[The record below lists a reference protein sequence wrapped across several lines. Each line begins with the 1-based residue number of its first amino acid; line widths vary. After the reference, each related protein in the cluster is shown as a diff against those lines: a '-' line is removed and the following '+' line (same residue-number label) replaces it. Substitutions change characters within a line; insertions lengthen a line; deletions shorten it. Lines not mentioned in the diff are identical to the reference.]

1 MIFIF
6 YSILFLYFMSMGW
19 IFYGSKKLNTFSPK
33 DTLQKTTFSIVIPFR
48 NEEKNLPILI
58 QSLLKLTYDVTKF
71 EILLVDDESSDASVE
86 IIKEGLKDSDIS
98 FHILT
103 NKRYSNSP
111 KKDAI
116 SQAIK
121 KATHEWIVT
130 TDADCQV
137 PTAWLSLLDAFI
149 QKSDSKMVCMPIV
162 FEQATTV
169 LHQFQFFDW
178 LSLQAVTKGGFG
190 NLKPLLCNGANLAYK
205 KNTFFEVAGFIDNDE
220 HASGDDIFLM
230 EKIKTLYPKKIHF
243 LKNTLA
249 TVTTQCVGSWKDV
262 VQQRIR
268 WASKTKYL
276 KNTIVTLLGGITFI
290 ANLSF
295 LLTLLCCF
303 IFPLK
308 IEYFITL
315 MALKIII
322 DSSILI
328 SEAQFHRQKI
338 NFLHLLLSALIY
350 SAITVWVVFKS
361 MNGAY
366 EWKGRSF
373 KN

>member
-1 MIFIF
+1 
-6 YSILFLYFMSMGW
+6 MGW

-86 IIKEGLKDSDIS
+86 IIREGLKDSGIS